1 MVGNDE
7 LAFIEDVHTALG
19 PVSGFSL
26 PGYPV
31 GSDLSPPRED
41 DDLERGDVQ

>member
-1 MVGNDE
+1 MGNDE
-7 LAFIEDVHTALG
+7 LAFIEDVHMALG

-31 GSDLSPPRED
+31 RSDLSPPPGD
-41 DDLERGDVQ
+41 DDLEREDVQ